1 MMSSAP
7 LANLRVLDLSWV
19 MVGPMSGRYLA
30 DLGAEVIKVES
41 SSRLDPLRTLGPFI
55 DGVSHPER
63 TLSYHFI
70 NAGKRSLALNLGSD
84 AGRRIVLRLVREMD
98 VVIESFTA
106 GTLDRMG
113 LGWDQLHA
121 ENPRLIM
128 AASCLFGQTGPER
141 AASGVGTLGA
151 AYSGASH
158 LVGWPDRSPNGPFN
172 AWTDSVTPR
181 FLVTAVL
188 AALRR
193 RNRTGAGCY
202 IDVSQAEA
210 GLQFLL
216 PAYFQYAA
224 NGQIPA
230 RCGHDP
236 DPLRAPSGVFPCA
249 GDDAWV
255 AIDASADV
263 HWQAL
268 RQLLSPALD
277 SSVFNN
283 LVGRLRQRAQ
293 LHEAL
298 AQCTRGQN
306 AEQLELDLQAQ
317 GIPAH
322 VVCDHAALAG
332 DADLIADGYYGQIS
346 DAQIGT
352 VRMRNAQC
360 AILPAAQL
368 AALAAP
374 RIGDSSDDILCDIGG
389 YSADEISRFR
399 QDGVLA

>member
-1 MMSSAP
+1 MSAAP
-7 LANLRVLDLSWV
+7 LANLRVLDMSWV

-41 SSRLDPLRTLGPFI
+41 AKRLDPLRTLGPFI

-70 NAGKRSLALNLGSD
+70 NAGKRSLALNLGSE
-84 AGRRIVLRLVREMD
+84 AGKHIVLRLVREVD

-113 LGWDQLHA
+113 LGWERLRA

-158 LVGWPDRSPNGPFN
+158 LVGWPDRAPNGPFN

-181 FLVTAVL
+181 FLVTALL
-188 AALRR
+188 AALHRR
-193 RNRTGAGCY
+193 SRTGAGCY

-230 RCGHDP
+230 RCGSDP

-255 AIDASADV
+255 VIDASADG

-277 SSVFNN
+277 NPAFNT
-283 LVGRLRQRAQ
+283 LVGRLRQRSQ

-298 AQCTRGQN
+298 AQWTRGHG
-306 AEQLELDLQAQ
+306 AEQVEQALQAL

-322 VVCDHAALAG
+322 GVCDHAALAS

-360 AILPAAQL
+360 AIEPAAPL
-368 AALAAP
+368 AARAAP
-374 RIGDSSDDILCDIGG
+374 RIGDSTDDILRDIGG
-389 YSADEISRFR
+389 YSDDQISRFR